1 MAEKK
6 AKNKPAAKSEKNT
19 AAAAKSKSMDIIKN
33 LIFIGVVL
41 VYIIICCIQTPI
53 TSAVH
58 MDGETAVGSMWS
70 LLPPII
76 AIGLALMT
84 KEVYSSLFIGILSG
98 AVIAAISYGTGF
110 EGFMGYVVND
120 GLIKNVADS
129 YNVGILIFLVVLG
142 AIVVLMNKAGGSRA
156 YGEWAAKHIKTRKG
170 ACISTFVLGALIFV
184 DDYFNCLTVG
194 SVMRP
199 VTDKHKVSRSKLAY
213 LIDATA
219 APICIIAP
227 ISSWAAAVS
236 GTVEGVNGI
245 QLFISTIPYNLYALL
260 TLIMVIFIALSGV
273 DYGPMK
279 THELNAANGDLFTT
293 RNSVYPKDDAPST
306 SKGKVIDLILPVVL
320 LICLCTLGM
329 LYTGGLFK
337 GENIMDAF
345 ANCDASYGLS
355 LGSIGTLILV
365 IGYYML
371 RGVLKFNECMDS
383 IVAGFKQMVP
393 AILILVFAWTLK
405 TMTSTLGASEYV
417 RGIVESATAVQ
428 ILLPVLLFLV
438 ALGLS
443 FATGTSWGTFGILI
457 PIVTGVFQSQLVNAA
472 ETGIP
477 SMVIICISACLA
489 GAVCGDHCSPIS
501 DTTIMASTGAQ
512 CDHVNHVSTQLSYA
526 MTVAAVSAVGYL
538 ISGFIQNVFA
548 VLGISIVLMIAT
560 LFVIKLLNDR
570 KQKAVVNDK
579 K

>member
-33 LIFIGVVL
+33 PIFIGVVL

-70 LLPPII
+70 LLPPTI

>member
-70 LLPPII
+70 LLPPTI

-129 YNVGILIFLVVLG
+129 YNVGVLIFLVVLG

>member
-129 YNVGILIFLVVLG
+129 YNVGVLIFLVVLG